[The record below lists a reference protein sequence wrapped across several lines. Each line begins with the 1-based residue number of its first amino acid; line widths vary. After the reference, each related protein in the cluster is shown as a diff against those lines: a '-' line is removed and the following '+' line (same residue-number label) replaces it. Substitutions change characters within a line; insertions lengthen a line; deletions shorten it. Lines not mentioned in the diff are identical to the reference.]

1 VIDGEDRGSRQPN
14 EELTMYR
21 TIVVGVTNHDS
32 ALRSCRQA
40 LELAKAAKATVHL
53 VCAVEPGTDQTAQT
67 TRRRAEGLVESLR
80 ASSAQPIE
88 VHVETAGAHDAILG
102 VADRV
107 RADLIVIGNQG
118 LVRRGRLTS
127 EVPALVLRGAR
138 CSVLTVDA
146 ATT

>member
-1 VIDGEDRGSRQPN
+1 
-14 EELTMYR
+14 MYR
-21 TIVVGVTNHDS
+21 TIVIGVTNHDS

-40 LELAKAAKATVHL
+40 LELAKAANATVRL
-53 VCAVEPGTDQTAQT
+53 VCAVEPGADQTAET
-67 TRRRAEGLVESLR
+67 TRRRAEGLVDSLQ
-80 ASSAQPIE
+80 ASSVLPIE
-88 VHVETAGAHDAILG
+88 VHVEAARPHDAILG
-102 VADRV
+102 VADSV

>member
-1 VIDGEDRGSRQPN
+1 
-14 EELTMYR
+14 MYR

-40 LELAKAAKATVHL
+40 LELAHAAKATVHL
-53 VCAVEPGTDQTAQT
+53 VCAVEPGTDQTAET

-88 VHVETAGAHDAILG
+88 VHVEAARAHDAILG
-102 VADRV
+102 VAERV
-107 RADLIVIGNQG
+107 HADLIVIGNQG

-146 ATT
+146 GTT

>member
-1 VIDGEDRGSRQPN
+1 
-14 EELTMYR
+14 MYQ
-21 TIVVGVTNHDS
+21 TIVVGVTKHDS

-40 LELAKAAKATVHL
+40 LALAKAANATVHL
-53 VCAVEPGTDQTAQT
+53 VCAVEPGTGQTAET
-67 TRRRAEGLVESLR
+67 ARRRAEGLVDSLQ

-88 VHVETAGAHDAILG
+88 VHVEAARAHDAILG
-102 VADRV
+102 VADHV
-107 RADLIVIGNQG
+107 HADLIVIGNQG